1 MMHHF
6 LQNNQVKIVNTFSGL
21 MNTVFEGE
29 NNALCLHRNLDG
41 DFKEVAT
48 KLVLK
53 ENVTE
58 VSTDVLLSLTLTEQ
72 GIIARDIILND
83 FKLLKENGSAPN
95 LNLIKYY
102 EKDDEFDFIA
112 TDVYSFHVD
121 RSPIG
126 SDTFLCTYFGAASD
140 IVPNS
145 QCQQKILIPEIR
157 QQLKAIFDG
166 PDDLFESFLK
176 DNFFDLHYQPNKN
189 AEITNLGLGHIWRLS
204 VDHPNQQVPPC
215 IHRAP
220 IENAGENRL
229 LLIC

>member
-1 MMHHF
+1 MRHHF
-6 LQNNQVKIVNTFSGL
+6 LQNNQVKIVNTFSEL
-21 MNTVFEGE
+21 VNAVFEGE
-29 NNALCLHRNLDG
+29 NNALCWYRNLDG

-53 ENVTE
+53 ENITE
-58 VSTDVLLSLTLTEQ
+58 ISTDDLLSLTLTEQ

-83 FKLLKENGSAPN
+83 FKLLEENGSVPN
-95 LNLIKYY
+95 LNLIKCY
-102 EKDDEFDFIA
+102 EQDDEFDFIA

-121 RSPIG
+121 RSPIS

-140 IVPNS
+140 IVPNN
-145 QCQQKILIPEIR
+145 QCKQKVLIPEIR
-157 QQLKAIFDG
+157 QQLKAMFDG

-176 DNFFDLHYQPNKN
+176 DNFFDLHYQPDKN
-189 AEITNLGLGHIWRLS
+189 AAITNLGLGHIWRLS